1 MPTPCE
7 KAAILVEAL
16 PYIKEFWGKT
26 IVVKYG
32 GSAMSD
38 ENLRRAV
45 MQDLVLM
52 RYVGMRPIVV
62 HGGGPDINR
71 MIDRL
76 GMDTRF
82 VKGLRVTD
90 ASTMEVVEMVLV
102 GKVNKAIV
110 AGINEIGGMAVG
122 LSGKDGQ
129 LLRAEPI
136 PGKEELGLVGRV
148 REVNVELV
156 ASLAEHGYIPVI
168 APIGIGD
175 DQQSYNINADHV
187 AGAVAAAMQA
197 DKMVLLTDVPG
208 ILADPQDPTS
218 RISRLR
224 VSEVDDYIECGII
237 SGGMIPKV
245 ECCVEAVQGGVRRT
259 HIIDGRVPHSI
270 LLEVFTD
277 EGIGSMVVRG

>member
-90 ASTMEVVEMVLV
+90 
-102 GKVNKAIV
+102 
-110 AGINEIGGMAVG
+110 
-122 LSGKDGQ
+122 
-129 LLRAEPI
+129 
-136 PGKEELGLVGRV
+136 
-148 REVNVELV
+148 
-156 ASLAEHGYIPVI
+156 
-168 APIGIGD
+168 
-175 DQQSYNINADHV
+175 
-187 AGAVAAAMQA
+187 
-197 DKMVLLTDVPG
+197 
-208 ILADPQDPTS
+208 
-218 RISRLR
+218 
-224 VSEVDDYIECGII
+224 
-237 SGGMIPKV
+237 
-245 ECCVEAVQGGVRRT
+245 
-259 HIIDGRVPHSI
+259 
-270 LLEVFTD
+270 
-277 EGIGSMVVRG
+277 

>member
-1 MPTPCE
+1 
-7 KAAILVEAL
+7 VEAL